1 MESSSTPVFVIVR
14 NIPLSYRSADLRRFF
29 SDAVENESF
38 SCFHFKHRPE
48 HRPQKQQKKDVN
60 TVSMKETSTFVCIAS
75 LRTCAQRH
83 NFVTKYNKKY
93 WDDKEGNM
101 LTEKCIINLISKKN
115 ISNLTQ
121 YLTSSEKRR
130 LGITDTKD
138 LSVDDLFKLSELQ
151 PPSNVMPHGNV
162 GTPVKVFLNLVR
174 DCKLPPNII
183 KKLKLEFPSTASN
196 KLYGNVGYK
205 YQSSLSCEKPTN
217 TENNETER
225 DDDAD
230 SDDGEEWERHEAFH
244 DDVTS
249 QERCKER
256 LFEEDI
262 ELKWEKGGSGLV
274 FYTDAQ
280 YWKEDEGDFDEE
292 TADDWDVD
300 VSEYYHGDGDRDAK
314 QIQLM
319 RKEKSKLYGNVGYK
333 YQSSLSCEKPTNTEN
348 NETERD
354 DDADSDDGEEWE
366 RHEAFHDD
374 VTSQERC
381 KERLFEEDIELKW
394 EKGGSGLVFYTDAQY
409 WKEDVGDFDEETAD
423 DWDVDVS
430 EYYHGDGDR
439 DAKQIQLMRKEK
451 RLREGAALKSGLKLS
466 KTKVKKMGKFEEH
479 TRGFGRHIM
488 EGLGWNDDVGLG
500 RGGRRDP
507 VEANG
512 QVSRDGLGFKEPY
525 RPAHRSGEPLASSS
539 HFFPQFRSNISR
551 ISKNRRFSGRNRKQA
566 VPGTDGIV
574 ITTIYDEP
582 LDVDLEPGLLRSA
595 HSGAMKR
602 RRCLSPTIVPEPTPA
617 TTSSSISKLVN
628 PPTRYTEELN
638 EPPQDIKRTKQTQSL
653 SSPMNNIN
661 LIKFVKSS
669 DR

>member
-1 MESSSTPVFVIVR
+1 IMESSSTPVFVIVR

-48 HRPQKQQKKDVN
+48 HRPQKQQKKV
-60 TVSMKETSTFVCIAS
+60 TPITTKP
-75 LRTCAQRH
+75 QRH

-225 DDDAD
+225 GKILEKILALSPGQVYFYLTYDDAD

-319 RKEKSKLYGNVGYK
+319 RKEK
-333 YQSSLSCEKPTNTEN
+333 
-348 NETERD
+348 R
-354 DDADSDDGEEWE
+354 
-366 RHEAFHDD
+366 
-374 VTSQERC
+374 
-381 KERLFEEDIELKW
+381 
-394 EKGGSGLVFYTDAQY
+394 
-409 WKEDVGDFDEETAD
+409 
-423 DWDVDVS
+423 
-430 EYYHGDGDR
+430 
-439 DAKQIQLMRKEK
+439 
-451 RLREGAALKSGLKLS
+451 
-466 KTKVKKMGKFEEH
+466 
-479 TRGFGRHIM
+479 
-488 EGLGWNDDVGLG
+488 
-500 RGGRRDP
+500 
-507 VEANG
+507 
-512 QVSRDGLGFKEPY
+512 
-525 RPAHRSGEPLASSS
+525 
-539 HFFPQFRSNISR
+539 
-551 ISKNRRFSGRNRKQA
+551 
-566 VPGTDGIV
+566 
-574 ITTIYDEP
+574 
-582 LDVDLEPGLLRSA
+582 
-595 HSGAMKR
+595 
-602 RRCLSPTIVPEPTPA
+602 
-617 TTSSSISKLVN
+617 
-628 PPTRYTEELN
+628 
-638 EPPQDIKRTKQTQSL
+638 
-653 SSPMNNIN
+653 
-661 LIKFVKSS
+661 
-669 DR
+669 

>member
-1 MESSSTPVFVIVR
+1 KRYIMESSSTPVFVIVR

-48 HRPQKQQKKDVN
+48 HRPQKQQKKGSILYSEESLPPPYLHLVPAYYVC
-60 TVSMKETSTFVCIAS
+60 TIRFFTSAKETSTFVCIAS

-115 ISNLTQ
+115 ISNLSSCR

-225 DDDAD
+225 EKILALSPGQVYFYLTFNIILMSLDDDAD

-319 RKEKSKLYGNVGYK
+319 RKEK
-333 YQSSLSCEKPTNTEN
+333 
-348 NETERD
+348 
-354 DDADSDDGEEWE
+354 
-366 RHEAFHDD
+366 
-374 VTSQERC
+374 
-381 KERLFEEDIELKW
+381 RL
-394 EKGGSGLVFYTDAQY
+394 
-409 WKEDVGDFDEETAD
+409 
-423 DWDVDVS
+423 
-430 EYYHGDGDR
+430 
-439 DAKQIQLMRKEK
+439 
-451 RLREGAALKSGLKLS
+451 
-466 KTKVKKMGKFEEH
+466 
-479 TRGFGRHIM
+479 
-488 EGLGWNDDVGLG
+488 
-500 RGGRRDP
+500 
-507 VEANG
+507 
-512 QVSRDGLGFKEPY
+512 
-525 RPAHRSGEPLASSS
+525 
-539 HFFPQFRSNISR
+539 
-551 ISKNRRFSGRNRKQA
+551 
-566 VPGTDGIV
+566 
-574 ITTIYDEP
+574 
-582 LDVDLEPGLLRSA
+582 
-595 HSGAMKR
+595 
-602 RRCLSPTIVPEPTPA
+602 
-617 TTSSSISKLVN
+617 
-628 PPTRYTEELN
+628 
-638 EPPQDIKRTKQTQSL
+638 
-653 SSPMNNIN
+653 
-661 LIKFVKSS
+661 
-669 DR
+669 

>member
-14 NIPLSYRSADLRRFF
+14 NIPQSYRSADLRRFF

-48 HRPQKQQKKDVN
+48 HRPQKKQKKEVN
-60 TVSMKETSTFVCIAS
+60 TVSMKESSTFVCIAS
-75 LRTCAQRH
+75 LRTCAQCH

-101 LTEKCIINLISKKN
+101 VTEKCIINVISKKN
-115 ISNLTQ
+115 ISNLTK

-130 LGITDTKD
+130 LGITDSND
-138 LSVDDLFKLSELQ
+138 LCVDDLFKLSELQ

-205 YQSSLSCEKPTN
+205 YQSSMSYEEPTD

-225 DDDAD
+225 DEDAD

-300 VSEYYHGDGDRDAK
+300 VSEYYNGDGDRDAK

-319 RKEKSKLYGNVGYK
+319 RE
-333 YQSSLSCEKPTNTEN
+333 
-348 NETERD
+348 
-354 DDADSDDGEEWE
+354 
-366 RHEAFHDD
+366 
-374 VTSQERC
+374 
-381 KERLFEEDIELKW
+381 
-394 EKGGSGLVFYTDAQY
+394 
-409 WKEDVGDFDEETAD
+409 
-423 DWDVDVS
+423 
-430 EYYHGDGDR
+430 
-439 DAKQIQLMRKEK
+439 EK
-451 RLREGAALKSGLKLS
+451 RFREGTSLKSGLKLS
-466 KTKVKKMGKFEEH
+466 KTNIKRMGKFEEH

-525 RPAHRSGEPLASSS
+525 NPTHRSGEPLASSS

-551 ISKNRRFSGRNRKQA
+551 ISKNRRFSGRNRKHA

-602 RRCLSPTIVPEPTPA
+602 RRLLTPTTPPEPTPA
-617 TTSSSISKLVN
+617 NTSSGSKLVH
-628 PPTRYTEELN
+628 PPTRYNEELN
-638 EPPQDIKRTKQTQSL
+638 EPSQDIKIPKQTQSL
-653 SSPMNNIN
+653 GKPMNNN
-661 LIKFVKSS
+661 DLIKFVKSS